1 MKQIQHPRKSPTQT
15 RSKMMV
21 EAILETTANVVV
33 KHGYA
38 GTNTNLVAQL
48 AGVSVGSVYQYFP
61 NKDSLIAAL
70 HYRKV
75 KATHEAIQGL
85 LIRSDISSLQ
95 GHIEYLVRAF
105 MTPHTKEPELH
116 RLLEQEF
123 SFLKDQTTEDAYK
136 AEIPL
141 MVQDLLGRWADQL
154 VQNDIQLAAWLVTRM
169 IRSLVHAY
177 VIECPDFCPK
187 AIEKAICDSVMGYL
201 CGTANN
207 TSLLVSRARRIAKNR
222 TNARMA
228 HSCAPAA

>member
-85 LIRSDISSLQ
+85 LTRSDISSLQ

-123 SFLKDQTTEDAYK
+123 SFLNDQTTEDAYK